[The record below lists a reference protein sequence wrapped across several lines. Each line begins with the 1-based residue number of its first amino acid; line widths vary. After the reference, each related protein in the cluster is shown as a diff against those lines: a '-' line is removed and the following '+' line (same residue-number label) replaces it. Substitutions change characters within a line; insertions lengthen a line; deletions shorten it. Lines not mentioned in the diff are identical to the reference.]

1 MAKQMTPST
10 DSTKREV
17 KFEDETSIII
27 WKYNLNVSHTNPV
40 EVEIKYKK
48 GYVHPKTKKK
58 TIGELVAEAKKQK
71 KSK

>member
-1 MAKQMTPST
+1 MTKQMTLST

-27 WKYNLNVSHTNPV
+27 WKYNLKISATNPV

-48 GYVHPKTKKK
+48 GYVHPSDKKK
-58 TIGELVAEAKKQK
+58 TIGDLTKEAKKQK
-71 KSK
+71 KLK